1 MQPRDFPRNRLSIR
15 VLVLAMVALFHGL
28 LLYVLIDMPVNGDD
42 RAEPALQV
50 MLLSSSTR
58 PADTEDRAL
67 PGLRLIVPPV
77 MPLQIPVLVVQETAR
92 QRRTTPIR
100 ATPAA
105 VAIWSPTRLNE
116 QISANPCG
124 SCVQDWVANLR
135 GRFWSAM
142 HDPHLMRPD
151 GWSATTTLRV
161 TIDRLGNVLD
171 VVIAIPSGTE
181 RVDSE
186 ALAAAKRASPVPRP
200 PPELVGTPITLD
212 VPVRY
217 RVTYADEVER

>member
-1 MQPRDFPRNRLSIR
+1 
-15 VLVLAMVALFHGL
+15 
-28 LLYVLIDMPVNGDD
+28 
-42 RAEPALQV
+42 
-50 MLLSSSTR
+50 
-58 PADTEDRAL
+58 
-67 PGLRLIVPPV
+67 
-77 MPLQIPVLVVQETAR
+77 
-92 QRRTTPIR
+92 
-100 ATPAA
+100 
-105 VAIWSPTRLNE
+105 
-116 QISANPCG
+116 
-124 SCVQDWVANLR
+124 
-135 GRFWSAM
+135 M

-161 TIDRLGNVLD
+161 TIDRPGNVLD